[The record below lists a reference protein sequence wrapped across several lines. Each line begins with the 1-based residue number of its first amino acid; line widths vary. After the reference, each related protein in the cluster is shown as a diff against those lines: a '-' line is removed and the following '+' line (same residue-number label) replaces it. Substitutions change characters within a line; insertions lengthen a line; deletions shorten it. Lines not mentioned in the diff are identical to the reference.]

1 MLDSKIVKICKE
13 QIFFLGTAV
22 DQVVHVR
29 PMKLFV
35 DEEENVWLVSHRGTD
50 KTKEIELNNSVE
62 LCTVD
67 ENTNVLRLQGKLLQ
81 RSDMSIEEMQ
91 RVRQQLFEG
100 VSGIKEFFK
109 TPMDPDMVVYQ
120 LVMDHVIFRS
130 LDTVLK
136 EELHFKK

>member
-22 DQVVHVR
+22 NQVVHVR

-35 DEEENVWLVSHRGTD
+35 DEKENVWLVSHKGTD
-50 KTKEIELNNSVE
+50 KTKEIEVNNVVE

-67 ENTNVLRLQGKLLQ
+67 DNTNVLRLQGKLLQ
-81 RSDMSIEEMQ
+81 RSDMSPEEMQ
-91 RVRQQLFEG
+91 QIRQQLFEG
-100 VSGIKEFFK
+100 LPGIKDFFQ
-109 TPMDPDMVVYQ
+109 TFMDPDMVVYQ
-120 LVMDHVIFRS
+120 LDIDRVIFRS
-130 LDTVLK
+130 LNAALK